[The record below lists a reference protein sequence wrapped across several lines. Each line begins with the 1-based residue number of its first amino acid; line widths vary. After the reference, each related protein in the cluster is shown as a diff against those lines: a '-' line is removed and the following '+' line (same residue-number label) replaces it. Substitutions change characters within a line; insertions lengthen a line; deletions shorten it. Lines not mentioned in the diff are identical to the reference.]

1 MRSGKRQQG
10 MAYLWML
17 GVLAVM
23 ILLLGRAVEVD
34 ITQGERLRE
43 RLLLQVGDEYRRAI
57 ASYVQAPGANG
68 QYPRR
73 LEDLLQDPRFP
84 VAVRHLRRLRPDP
97 ETGGEWALLRGP
109 DGALIGVASKSARAP
124 HKRTGFDTANADFEE
139 KATLAEWR
147 FIVQAGA
154 PAPVQPQPA
163 AGSPARSAAA
173 F

>member
-23 ILLLGRAVEVD
+23 VLLLARAVEVD
-34 ITQGERLRE
+34 IMQGERRRE
-43 RLLLQVGDEYRRAI
+43 QLLLQVGDEYRRAI

-68 QYPRR
+68 QYPRQ

-97 ETGGEWALLRGP
+97 ETGGDWTLLRGP

-124 HKRTGFDTANADFEE
+124 HKRTGFGSADADFEG
-139 KATLAEWR
+139 KPTLAEWK
-147 FIVQAGA
+147 FIYQPGA
-154 PAPVQPQPA
+154 PAAGNPA
-163 AGSPARSAAA
+163 KSAAVY
-173 F
+173 